1 MIRSF
6 LMSQFDSLNLRLV
19 FSIILAIM
27 ETPDRKAGRAPY
39 EVNLGLLKGFYNR
52 ATSHLLDLATVS
64 SAEDPEQEKPLI
76 EDLRRDFE
84 MLREH
89 VALVT
94 PARSRRDPVPL
105 IARPT
110 DGMIY
115 WYDPQDG
122 NVYHRPTSVDRGHIR
137 GRIHFSSDGQPGE
150 LIPFETWV
158 RNGGLA
164 TRVLD
169 AVVDPVP
176 AAVRSGIGMPPKV
189 PVYL

>member
-1 MIRSF
+1 MG
-6 LMSQFDSLNLRLV
+6 
-19 FSIILAIM
+19 
-27 ETPDRKAGRAPY
+27 TPDIKAGRAPY

-52 ATSHLLDLATVS
+52 ATLHLLDLATVS
-64 SAEDPEQEKPLI
+64 SAEDPEQEEPLI

-84 MLREH
+84 MLRMH
-89 VALVT
+89 VAAVAPL
-94 PARSRRDPVPL
+94 RDRRDPVPL

-122 NVYHRPTSVDRGHIR
+122 NVYQRPTSVNRGHIT
-137 GRIHFSSDGQPGE
+137 GRYHFSSDGEPGE

-158 RNGGLA
+158 RNKGLA

-169 AVVDPVP
+169 AVVNPVP
-176 AAVRSGIGMPPKV
+176 EAVRSGIGMPPKV